1 MAGDALAAEDAAPPS
16 PRPVADGFLRF
27 LLPAPKPRPAAPTA
41 APARLVPP
49 HRLVAPRP
57 AAPALLRP
65 EERLHIVPPTRPDWL
80 PPPAPRKP
88 PAPPPPPPPHRPPAP
103 WGAGVRP
110 RPFPPAL
117 GEPRTRNAGRFAGQV
132 NGARG
137 RGPAAVA
144 HSGGGGR
151 SGSQK
156 PKAAAAAAVR
166 KEKKAWVAVE
176 KKGEDAGDDDREAV
190 SEGYSGGDEAATE
203 AEDRLEP
210 ESEQD
215 NGGHLR
221 GLDREDD
228 ATNSLDMA
236 ANQEC
241 SDVGGS
247 ERPRELVRQSN
258 QVTHSRG
265 RMRRSQVECRPDIDT
280 FTPGLL
286 ALYESL
292 KPSEE
297 HKSKQQQLVDSL
309 AKSVNKEWPNAQ
321 LHLYGSSANSFGT
334 SHSDVDVCLEM
345 EIGTASTVEV
355 LVRLADVL
363 RADNFD
369 NVEAITSARVPIVKM
384 SDPGSGFSCDICINN
399 LFAVANT
406 KLLKDYAQIDQRLL
420 QLAFLVK
427 HWAKLR
433 GVNETYRGTLSS
445 YAYVLMC
452 INFLQ
457 LREPKILPCL
467 QAMEQT
473 YTMTV
478 DDAECAY
485 FDEVH
490 QLQDF
495 GAENKE
501 SIAELLWAFFHYWA
515 FHHDY
520 RHAVIS
526 VRIGSIISK
535 QEKNWTT
542 RVGNDRHLMCIEDP
556 FEIGHD
562 LGRVVDRQTIR
573 ILKEEFERAAAV
585 LQYNDDPYVALF
597 EPYEYKIDQHETTDK

>member
-1 MAGDALAAEDAAPPS
+1 MSSDADAEDSAAP
-16 PRPVADGFLRF
+16 PRPVADAFLRF
-27 LLPAPKPRPAAPTA
+27 LIPAPKPRPAAP
-41 APARLVPP
+41 ARIVPP
-49 HRLVAPRP
+49 HRLVAPPPRVP
-57 AAPALLRP
+57 VLRP
-65 EERLHIVPPTRPDWL
+65 EERLFIVPPTRPDWL
-80 PPPAPRKP
+80 PPPAPRQP
-88 PAPPPPPPPHRPPAP
+88 PRHSPSPGGTGTRL
-103 WGAGVRP
+103 
-110 RPFPPAL
+110 RPFPAAFN
-117 GEPRTRNAGRFAGQV
+117 EPRTRNAGRFGGHV

-137 RGPAAVA
+137 RSPGAFP
-144 HSGGGGR
+144 HTSGGR
-151 SGSQK
+151 SGFQR
-156 PKAAAAAAVR
+156 PKAAVAAAH
-166 KEKKAWVAVE
+166 KEKKTWVAVE
-176 KKGEDAGDDDREAV
+176 KKGEGAGDEDRAAV
-190 SEGYSGGDEAATE
+190 SEGYSDGDEAGTE
-203 AEDRLEP
+203 AKDQLEP
-210 ESEQD
+210 ESEKD
-215 NGGHLR
+215 TGDHRRLF
-221 GLDREDD
+221 DREDD
-228 ATNSLDMA
+228 VENSLAMA

-241 SDVGGS
+241 SNSGGGELPS
-247 ERPRELVRQSN
+247 EAQIVSQSN
-258 QVTHSRG
+258 QVPQLRG
-265 RMRRSQVECRPDIDT
+265 RMRRWQVECRPDIDT

-297 HKSKQQQLVDSL
+297 HKSNQQQLVDSL
-309 AKSVNKEWPNAQ
+309 SKSVSKEWPNAQ
-321 LHLYGSSANSFGT
+321 LHLYGSCANSFGT

-345 EIGTASTVEV
+345 ETGSESIAEV
-355 LVRLADVL
+355 LLKLADVL
-363 RADNFD
+363 RTDNFD
-369 NVEAITSARVPIVKM
+369 NVEAIISARVPIVRM

-473 YTMTV
+473 YIMNV
-478 DDAECAY
+478 DGTECAY

-520 RHAVIS
+520 RRDVIS
-526 VRIGSIISK
+526 VRTGNTISK

-556 FEIGHD
+556 FETAHD

-573 ILKEEFERAAAV
+573 ILREEFERAAAK
-585 LQYNDDPYVALF
+585 LQNDDDPCVTLF
-597 EPYEYKIDQHETTDK
+597 EPYDDYGN

>member
-1 MAGDALAAEDAAPPS
+1 M
-16 PRPVADGFLRF
+16 
-27 LLPAPKPRPAAPTA
+27 
-41 APARLVPP
+41 
-49 HRLVAPRP
+49 
-57 AAPALLRP
+57 
-65 EERLHIVPPTRPDWL
+65 
-80 PPPAPRKP
+80 
-88 PAPPPPPPPHRPPAP
+88 
-103 WGAGVRP
+103 
-110 RPFPPAL
+110 
-117 GEPRTRNAGRFAGQV
+117 
-132 NGARG
+132 
-137 RGPAAVA
+137 
-144 HSGGGGR
+144 
-151 SGSQK
+151 
-156 PKAAAAAAVR
+156 
-166 KEKKAWVAVE
+166 
-176 KKGEDAGDDDREAV
+176 
-190 SEGYSGGDEAATE
+190 SEGYSGGDEAGTE

-215 NGGHLR
+215 TGGHLR
-221 GLDREDD
+221 GLDREDV
-228 ATNSLDMA
+228 AKNSLDMA
-236 ANQEC
+236 ANQEW

-247 ERPRELVRQSN
+247 ERPSEQLVRQSN
-258 QVTHSRG
+258 QVPHSRG
-265 RMRRSQVECRPDIDT
+265 RMRRSPVECRPDIDT

-292 KPSEE
+292 RPSEE

-309 AKSVNKEWPNAQ
+309 AKSVSKEWPNAQ

-467 QAMEQT
+467 QAMEHT

-478 DDAECAY
+478 DDTECAY
-485 FDEVH
+485 FDELH

-501 SIAELLWAFFHYWA
+501 SIAELLWAFFDYWA
-515 FHHDY
+515 FRHDY
-520 RHAVIS
+520 RRGVIS
-526 VRIGSIISK
+526 VRTGSTISK

-542 RVGNDRHLMCIEDP
+542 RVGNDRHLLCIEDP
-556 FEIGHD
+556 FETEHD
-562 LGRVVDRQTIR
+562 LGRAVDRQTIR
-573 ILKEEFERAAAV
+573 ILKEEFERAAAL
-585 LQYNDDPYVALF
+585 LQYNNDPCVALF
-597 EPYEYKIDQHETTDK
+597 EPYDHEN

>member
-1 MAGDALAAEDAAPPS
+1 MAGDARAAEDGGAPP

-27 LLPAPKPRPAAPTA
+27 LIPAPKPRPAAPTT

-49 HRLVAPRP
+49 HRLVAPPP

-80 PPPAPRKP
+80 PPPPPRQP
-88 PAPPPPPPPHRPPAP
+88 PAPPLRSPSP
-103 WGAGVRP
+103 WVRP
-110 RPFPPAL
+110 RPFPPAF

-137 RGPAAVA
+137 RSPASVA
-144 HSGGGGR
+144 HSSGGGR

-156 PKAAAAAAVR
+156 PKAAAAH
-166 KEKKAWVAVE
+166 KEKRAWVAVE
-176 KKGEDAGDDDREAV
+176 KKGEDAGDDDRAAV
-190 SEGYSGGDEAATE
+190 SEGYSGGDETGTE
-203 AEDRLEP
+203 AEDQLEP
-210 ESEQD
+210 EGEQD
-215 NGGHLR
+215 TGGHRR
-221 GLDREDD
+221 GFDREDD
-228 ATNSLDMA
+228 AKNSLDIA

-241 SDVGGS
+241 SGGGG
-247 ERPRELVRQSN
+247 ERPSEQLVCQSN
-258 QVTHSRG
+258 QATHSRG
-265 RMRRSQVECRPDIDT
+265 RMGRSQVECRPDIDT

-292 KPSEE
+292 KPSEV
-297 HKSKQQQLVDSL
+297 HKSKQKQLVDSL
-309 AKSVNKEWPNAQ
+309 AKSVSKEWPNAQ
-321 LHLYGSSANSFGT
+321 LHLYGSCANSFGT

-355 LVRLADVL
+355 LLRLADIL

-384 SDPGSGFSCDICINN
+384 SDSGSGFSCDICINN

-473 YTMTV
+473 YTMNV
-478 DDAECAY
+478 DGTECAY

-490 QLQDF
+490 QLQYF

-501 SIAELLWAFFHYWA
+501 GIAELLWAFFHYWA

-520 RHAVIS
+520 RRDVIS
-526 VRIGSIISK
+526 VRTGSTISK

-542 RVGNDRHLMCIEDP
+542 RVGSDRHLMCIEDP
-556 FEIGHD
+556 FETGHD

-573 ILKEEFERAAAV
+573 ILREEFERAAAV
-585 LQYNDDPYVALF
+585 LQYNDDPCVALF
-597 EPYEYKIDQHETTDK
+597 EPYDYEN